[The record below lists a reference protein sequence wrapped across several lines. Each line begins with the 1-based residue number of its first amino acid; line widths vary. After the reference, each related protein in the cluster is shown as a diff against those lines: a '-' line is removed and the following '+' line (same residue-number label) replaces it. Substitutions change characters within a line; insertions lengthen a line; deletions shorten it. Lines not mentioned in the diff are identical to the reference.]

1 MRYAEYHKAL
11 ARLDSEIAKQMDREH
26 RAANG
31 AGPWYLHL
39 FPDMRGSV
47 IDKAAAKRSALAQ
60 QRAQFEQEMFGGA
73 GVMWNA
79 NAAAVFRR
87 TVPSSPEA
95 IAMLR
100 AAADAALERN
110 PRG

>member
-11 ARLDSEIAKQMDREH
+11 ARLDSEIAKQLEREL

-39 FPDMRGSV
+39 FPDMRGAV
-47 IDKAAAKRSALAQ
+47 IDKAAGKRAALAQ
-60 QRAQFEQEMFGGA
+60 QRVLVEQQMFGGT
-73 GVMWNA
+73 GLMWNA

-87 TVPSSPEA
+87 TVPTSAEA
-95 IAMLR
+95 IATLR
-100 AAADAALERN
+100 AAADAALERKA
-110 PRG
+110 

>member
-11 ARLDSEIAKQMDREH
+11 ARLDNEIAKQRDREL

-39 FPDMRGSV
+39 FPDMRNSV
-47 IDKAAAKRSALAQ
+47 IDKAAGKRAAFAQ
-60 QRAQFEQEMFGGA
+60 QRAIVEQEMFGA
-73 GVMWNA
+73 GLMWNA

-87 TVPSSPEA
+87 SVPTSATA
-95 IAMLR
+95 IASLR
-100 AAADAALERN
+100 AAADAALERKA
-110 PRG
+110 

>member
-1 MRYAEYHKAL
+1 MRYTEYHKAL
-11 ARLDSEIAKQMDREH
+11 ARLDSEIGQQREREL

-47 IDKAAAKRSALAQ
+47 IDKAVAKRAALAQ
-60 QRAQFEQEMFGGA
+60 QRALLEQEMFGGA
-73 GVMWNA
+73 SVIWNA

-87 TVPSSPEA
+87 TVPTSPDA
-95 IAMLR
+95 VATLR
-100 AAADAALERN
+100 AAADAALEGKA
-110 PRG
+110 RG

>member
-11 ARLDSEIAKQMDREH
+11 ARLDSEIAKQLDREV

-31 AGPWYLHL
+31 AGPWFLHL

-47 IDKAAAKRSALAQ
+47 IDKAAGKRAALAQ
-60 QRAQFEQEMFGGA
+60 QRAAIEQEMFGA
-73 GVMWNA
+73 AALMWNA

-87 TVPSSPEA
+87 SVPTSGDA
-95 IAMLR
+95 IATLR
-100 AAADAALERN
+100 AAADAALVSKV
-110 PRG
+110 